1 MLSEMWI
8 RSSEKILERIEKLE
22 KIEERDRLELVRYV
36 HFMLGALQR
45 SVIGWMQWVGNPD
58 IMVKFTQ
65 EELEE
70 ISSNISKFV
79 HSFIEYDIEVT
90 KLGAKKGLVAKKKK
104 EKEKAETRYVI

>member
-1 MLSEMWI
+1 MWI

-65 EELEE
+65 EELKE

-79 HSFIEYDIEVT
+79 HSFIEYDIET
-90 KLGAKKGLVAKKKK
+90 TELGAKKGLKPRKEVGKKRG
-104 EKEKAETRYVI
+104 EQFLV